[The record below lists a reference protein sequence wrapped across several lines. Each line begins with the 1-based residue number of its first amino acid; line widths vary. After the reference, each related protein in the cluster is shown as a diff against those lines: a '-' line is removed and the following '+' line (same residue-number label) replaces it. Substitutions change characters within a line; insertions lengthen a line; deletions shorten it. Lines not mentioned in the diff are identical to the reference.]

1 MSILT
6 TREKMPWVGA
16 IVVTIAAAVLYF
28 LTAARDIVVGDT
40 PELITAAVTL
50 GVAHPPGYPLFT
62 ILGHLFSLLPL
73 ESIPFRVN
81 LLSVVCDSFA
91 VGVVYLVAMR
101 LTRSQLAAGIAAL
114 ALAVT
119 PIFWEW
125 SLAAEVFPL
134 NNLLAATLVLFLVIW
149 HEQPQRTGFFIV
161 AFFVAGLALTNH
173 QTIVLLGPAF
183 CFVFWHQ
190 RATLFA
196 QSRVLVIA
204 ALAFTIGVLPYAY
217 VPWASA
223 RHPAYSWGGVSSFHD
238 LVGLITRRSYGSTRL
253 VNTPGYTGGPPWSR
267 LAAFFTSFG
276 WFSGTLICAGAIE
289 AFRSRRWYFW
299 FTLIAF
305 IFAGPFFVWIT
316 NLNLENAPSALFVLR
331 RFFLLSHVILA
342 PMMAFGI
349 FFIAKLI
356 ARLLPSFSSMS
367 IRLTAAACLVAAVA
381 SIAMNYHRLD
391 LSRNF
396 IARRFGEDVFG
407 LAPPHSILL
416 ATGDGFAFPL
426 IYLQKIEHVGAD
438 TTLVVLPMLLGDWY
452 ARQLRERR
460 TDLIIPFDRYDRATN
475 NLKTLVEANP
485 SRTIAIAGTL
495 GDDHSL
501 DLDYWPYP
509 QGLLTVIMPKS
520 QDRPLETVLA
530 ENEELLSRCHP
541 PAPGTARMNTFEADI
556 VSIYEFPALRLGDMC
571 VRAGLK
577 DDARRWYER
586 ALAINPQFTQARQA
600 LTRLEH

>member
-6 TREKMPWVGA
+6 TREETPWLGA
-16 IVVTIAAAVLYF
+16 IVVTIAAVVLYF

-62 ILGHLFSLLPL
+62 MLGHLFSLLPL
-73 ESIPFRVN
+73 GSIPFRVN

-91 VGVVYLVAMR
+91 VGVVYLVAVR
-101 LTRSQLAAGIAAL
+101 LTRSQLPAGIAAL
-114 ALAVT
+114 ALAIS

-134 NNLLAATLVLFLVIW
+134 NNLLAAVLVLLLVLW
-149 HEQPQRTGFFIV
+149 HEQPKQTGFLTA
-161 AFFVAGLALTNH
+161 AFFVFGLAMTNH

-183 CFVFWHQ
+183 CFVLWQ
-190 RATLFA
+190 KRATLFA
-196 QSRVLVIA
+196 QPRVLLIG
-204 ALAFTIGVLPYAY
+204 ALAFTIGLLPYAY

-223 RHPAYSWGGVSSFHD
+223 RHPAYSWGNVSSFHD

-267 LAAFFTSFG
+267 LAAFFASFG

-299 FTLIAF
+299 FTLIASV
-305 IFAGPFFVWIT
+305 FAGPFFVWIT
-316 NLNLENAPSALFVLR
+316 NLNLQSAPSALFVLQ

-342 PMMAFGI
+342 PLMAFGV
-349 FFIAKLI
+349 FFIAKVI
-356 ARLLPSFSSMS
+356 ARLLPSFSIMS
-367 IRLTAAACLVAAVA
+367 LPLTAAACLAAIVA

-396 IARRFGEDVFG
+396 IARRFGEDVLG
-407 LAPPHSILL
+407 STSPHSILL
-416 ATGDGFAFPL
+416 ASGDGFAFPL
-426 IYLQKIEHVGAD
+426 LYLQKIEHVGPD

-452 ARQLRERR
+452 ARQLRERH
-460 TDLIIPFDRYDRATN
+460 TDLVIPFDRYDRATN
-475 NLKTLVEANP
+475 NLKGLVEANP

-501 DLDYWPYP
+501 DLDYWPCP

-520 QDRPLETVLA
+520 QNRPLEAVLA
-530 ENEELLSRCHP
+530 ENEQLLSRCHP
-541 PAPGTARMNTFEADI
+541 PTPGTARMNTFEADI

-571 VRAGLK
+571 ARAGFK
-577 DDARRWYER
+577 EDARRWYER
-586 ALAINPQFTQARQA
+586 ALSINPQFSQAREA
-600 LTRLEH
+600 LARLEH